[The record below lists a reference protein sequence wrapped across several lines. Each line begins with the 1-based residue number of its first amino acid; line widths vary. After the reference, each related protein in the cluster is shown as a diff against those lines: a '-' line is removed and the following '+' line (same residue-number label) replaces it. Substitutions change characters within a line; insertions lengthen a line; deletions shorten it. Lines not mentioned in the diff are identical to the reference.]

1 MGTTSDSLLGGTR
14 SALAI
19 GLVLALGACGGSR
32 EAAWE
37 DDTTANNQDT
47 PAVSQ
52 EEAQSA
58 LEQADAAWAERDDT
72 ARLQEAIDGYTAVTQ
87 SNPDD
92 YDTWVKLS
100 RAHYFMA
107 DCHHRFDEAKAED
120 MMSSFQSGTQA
131 AERGLMSLSPEFKE
145 RMQAGSRVDQALEV
159 LGESA
164 VPALYWRASNLGKWA
179 SADSFA
185 TLLSYKDEIR
195 AVMAHC
201 LENDR
206 DYFHWGPDRYF
217 GVFFGRAPSF
227 AGGDLE
233 RSKQHFEASLS
244 REPNYFGTH
253 VLMAQDYAVKAQD
266 RAVFDEHIDF
276 VLNGDPMAAGP
287 ELGPENRCEVRK
299 AQRLQE
305 QAPTLFE

>member
-1 MGTTSDSLLGGTR
+1 
-14 SALAI
+14 
-19 GLVLALGACGGSR
+19 
-32 EAAWE
+32 
-37 DDTTANNQDT
+37 
-47 PAVSQ
+47 
-52 EEAQSA
+52 
-58 LEQADAAWAERDDT
+58 
-72 ARLQEAIDGYTAVTQ
+72 
-87 SNPDD
+87 
-92 YDTWVKLS
+92 
-100 RAHYFMA
+100 
-107 DCHHRFDEAKAED
+107 
-120 MMSSFQSGTQA
+120 MSSFQAGTQA

-159 LGESA
+159 LGADA

-233 RSKQHFEASLS
+233 RSKTHFEASLS

-266 RAVFDEHIDF
+266 RAVFDEHINY
-276 VLNGDPMAAGP
+276 VLNGDPMSAGP

-299 AQRLQE
+299 ARLLQE